1 MAAGEQGRAEGG
13 HAKGRGQA
21 CAPGTGSA
29 EWLLIYYRY
38 FDSFSPSVVA
48 SKFYTTEQA
57 TSISSKEHRSRVEVQ
72 NQFSDR
78 SSPLRVI
85 VTNDSASHCTLRKCT
100 PLKTLSRCTVLLV
113 QDSQQHPP
121 TLESIIMTPRVCRL
135 GLDIL
140 KVCRQHWWSL
150 TAQRRH
156 WLKMTL
162 AAPRLSTNLLGM
174 K

>member
-1 MAAGEQGRAEGG
+1 MAAGEKGRAEGG

-48 SKFYTTEQA
+48 SKFYTTDQA

-121 TLESIIMTPRVCRL
+121 THPHHLWELLTVYILYILGAECGHMNLALEIDLAEIVSRQRVKQTC
-135 GLDIL
+135 
-140 KVCRQHWWSL
+140 
-150 TAQRRH
+150 
-156 WLKMTL
+156 
-162 AAPRLSTNLLGM
+162 
-174 K
+174 